1 MSAGVV
7 VAAVSAA
14 SCSRPPQPARR
25 GGRRI
30 SECLPR
36 RSRGDKGRRRV
47 ETAPALPFLITR
59 HHE

>member
-36 RSRGDKGRRRV
+36 RSRGDNRTEAGRDGARRC
-47 ETAPALPFLITR
+47 LS
-59 HHE
+59 